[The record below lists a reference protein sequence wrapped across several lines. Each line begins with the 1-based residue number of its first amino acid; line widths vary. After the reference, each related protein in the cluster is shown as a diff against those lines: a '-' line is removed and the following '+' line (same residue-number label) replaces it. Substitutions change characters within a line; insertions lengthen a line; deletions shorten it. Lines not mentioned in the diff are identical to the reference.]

1 VTTKTTVVCDV
12 CGATDTFT
20 IEVPIDKG
28 RGPTGVG
35 TVERHICEDHFD
47 NDTFKRGLL
56 DLSCR
61 IIESRNGEPLAVQ
74 VESGPRTF
82 YIGPDA
88 DHAAT
93 RLFELFSEL

>member
-20 IEVPIDKG
+20 IELTIDKG
-28 RGPTGVG
+28 RGPTGIG

-47 NDTFKRGLL
+47 SDTFNGILFN
-56 DLSCR
+56 LSCR
-61 IIESRNGEPLAVQ
+61 IIESRNGEPLAVK
-74 VESGPRTF
+74 VESGPRKF
-82 YIGPDA
+82 YVGPND